1 MALTRYTKHPGA
13 KRGYPINV
21 VNLGANT
28 VTSASGASTPAGLTL
43 VVTNT
48 STSVLA
54 TISGGTAG
62 ILYQPEI
69 TINLSNGEIL
79 VHEFEIMVVDN

>member
-28 VTSASGASTPAGLTL
+28 VTNAVTVATPAGLTIA
-43 VVTNT
+43 T
-48 STSVLA
+48 SFTTTQVIA
-54 TISGGTAG
+54 TISSGVAGT
-62 ILYQPEI
+62 LYQPEVTI
-69 TINLSNGEIL
+69 TLSNGEIL
-79 VHEFEIMVVDN
+79 VHEFEIMVVDQ